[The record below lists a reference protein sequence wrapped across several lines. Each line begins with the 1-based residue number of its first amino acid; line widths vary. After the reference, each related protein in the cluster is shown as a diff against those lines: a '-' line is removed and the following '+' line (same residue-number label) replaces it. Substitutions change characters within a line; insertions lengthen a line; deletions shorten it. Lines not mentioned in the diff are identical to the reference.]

1 MIGIGPAGPTHL
13 QSGMRWLI
21 ILGGLVASSFVA
33 GCSRRETPVE
43 EGIRT
48 ATLLVGNGA
57 EPADLDP
64 HVVALF
70 TDQRVQLALF
80 EGLAAFDEKT
90 AAAVPAAAERWESSP
105 DGLTWTFHLRAGL
118 VWSNGD
124 PLT

>member
-1 MIGIGPAGPTHL
+1 MPCAGVTFLSRAL
-13 QSGMRWLI
+13 QNCNIRRARLRLGCAAIRSLPSGMPLLRIGFWFLAAA
-21 ILGGLVASSFVA
+21 LGA
-33 GCSRRETPVE
+33 GCGRHETRVE

-48 ATLLVGNGA
+48 HTLLVGNGA

-90 AAAVPAAAERWESSP
+90 ARAVPAAAEGW
-105 DGLTWTFHLRAGL
+105 D
-118 VWSNGD
+118 
-124 PLT
+124 